1 MSTFRFRQGEPIGLS
16 VMRFTLTYDGP
27 LSSNGSTGK
36 RSEKKQTIREQ
47 IHPQLAE
54 LWKTHPSL
62 IGLQRG
68 RYIAAHIIGEP
79 EDNPH
84 GEEGN
89 ALPGDVDLCAPVT
102 KGGVGFLPLVRD
114 RLKLKCSLTI
124 SFLRREAPGRVYQG
138 GDLDNRV
145 KMLLDALTVP
155 RHDEQVVPSAINGV
169 TYCLLEDDSLITG
182 LDVQSRRMLGGNG
195 AAPNDVKLFID
206 VDVRV
211 SDVGVH
217 NRGFLGD

>member
-27 LSSNGSTGK
+27 LSSNGSAGK
-36 RSEKKQTIREQ
+36 RSEKKQAIREH
-47 IHPQLAE
+47 IHAQLAE
-54 LWKTHPSL
+54 LWDSHPSL
-62 IGLQRG
+62 IGLRRS
-68 RYIAAHIIGEP
+68 RYVSAHIAGIPESDSIAADTGGLADDI
-79 EDNPH
+79 
-84 GEEGN
+84 
-89 ALPGDVDLCAPVT
+89 DLCAPVT
-102 KGGVGFLPLVRD
+102 KGGVDFLPLVRD

-124 SFLRREAPGRVYQG
+124 SFLRKETPGRVYQG

-155 RHDEQVVPSAINGV
+155 RHDEQVVPSAIKGV
-169 TYCLLEDDSLITG
+169 TYCLLEDDGLITG
-182 LDVQSRRMLGGNG
+182 LDVQSRRMLGGND
-195 AAPNDVKLFID
+195 AAKNDVKLFID

>member
-27 LSSNGSTGK
+27 LSSNGSAGK
-36 RSEKKQTIREQ
+36 RSEKKQAIREH

-62 IGLQRG
+62 IGLQRS
-68 RYIAAHIIGEP
+68 RYIAAHIIGESEETP
-79 EDNPH
+79 F

-102 KGGVGFLPLVRD
+102 KRGVGFLPLVRD

-145 KMLLDALTVP
+145 KMLLDAMTVP
-155 RHDEQVVPSAINGV
+155 RHDEQVVHSAIDGGKRDPTAAFRDAIGV
-169 TYCLLEDDSLITG
+169 G
-182 LDVQSRRMLGGNG
+182 
-195 AAPNDVKLFID
+195 
-206 VDVRV
+206 
-211 SDVGVH
+211 
-217 NRGFLGD
+217 